1 MYAVV
6 SYRNTERGARNIM
19 MERLAEERRRRQ
31 EAERIA
37 WDAKL
42 REEASRKAFESHRN
56 EVIRLVRRRPG
67 PTYRHCYASIEE
79 RACRVFKVTRN
90 ELRSDRRNAHV
101 VLARQF
107 VMYWVCRLTELSLPQ
122 TGRFMGRDHTTV
134 LHGRKN
140 YIKKRAEMGRNL
152 RSVR

>member
-1 MYAVV
+1 MQMFA
-6 SYRNTERGARNIM
+6 YRNTERGAHNILM
-19 MERLAEERRRRQ
+19 QRLAEERRRRQ

-42 REEASRKAFESHRN
+42 REEASRN

-79 RACRVFKVTRN
+79 RACKVFKVTRN

-122 TGRFMGRDHTTV
+122 TGRFMNRDHTSI
-134 LHGRKN
+134 LSG
-140 YIKKRAEMGRNL
+140 KRAYVRKRAKMGRYL
-152 RSVR
+152 REAR

>member
-1 MYAVV
+1 MQMFA
-6 SYRNTERGARNIM
+6 YRNTERGARNIL

-42 REEASRKAFESHRN
+42 REEASRN
-56 EVIRLVRRRPG
+56 EVIRLVRHRPG

-79 RACRVFKVTRN
+79 RACKVFKVTRN

>member
-1 MYAVV
+1 MYAVA
-6 SYRNTERGARNIM
+6 SYRNTERGARNIL

-42 REEASRKAFESHRN
+42 REEASRN

-79 RACRVFKVTRN
+79 RACKVFKVTRN

-122 TGRFMGRDHTTV
+122 TGRFMNRDHTSI
-134 LHGRKN
+134 LSG
-140 YIKKRAEMGRNL
+140 KRAYVRKRAKMGRYL
-152 RSVR
+152 REAR